1 MSNKFLLIMLISVLL
16 LAGCTGSPPVTPG
29 QSQPQIPSAT
39 ETEKTGLAPAPIEPE
54 PSPAPTPAEPEPNT
68 TPALTEPEPDPSPI
82 ALSDILIT
90 DVTWDSDTQI
100 ICIELNFW
108 PSVWGGWKIY
118 VDGLE
123 IPMEGGEGKPVICPD
138 APLDQPPTG
147 LIVGTLPWVTGL
159 EHVDFPCCGTIQFHI
174 PGQGL
179 TNLYQYN
186 LYDFGCATA
195 SAKECSSEW
204 TVNEGDLVIGGQET
218 QLIEDE
224 KFFQKGNVYVRDQAT
239 LIIRN
244 TDFVMAR
251 GAVPTVHVYFF
262 VDPRAKLII
271 ENSEIHSPATG
282 GTEAGLICVIN
293 RGEVRMSDSPTS
305 IHYFD
310 MSEGAKFIMSNSE
323 MVNPIGG
330 LLQVTGGEMRIA
342 DSTLGA
348 LGLSVPARAH
358 LEVSGLHSGVYFE
371 SWDVHEMIP
380 QADYD
385 LVLERTT
392 ILKDELSGK
401 LKHGPYERGWIFFLD
416 SSAHV
421 RISDSELRKVF
432 IDITNDTAEFQDLR
446 VGIPSSLTYRDI
458 ILNDV
463 VIMGQWPF
471 TIVDSNVTITNS
483 DYLFLQPSGRSSV
496 KLIDSHVVEF
506 IPRDFLGAMIFQN
519 GLWTEAGEII
529 GGVPYHS
536 MSNDF
541 SIKGSL
547 RLEGLDRNLQ
557 WQNAQ
562 VTREFDV
569 IVRDTENDPM
579 SGVVIKVGG
588 KAYMT
593 DAVGKTTFNVT
604 FNEANYNLPASLE
617 VWQGE
622 KIVIRQ
628 EIDFFTQTPVIVTI
642 KS

>member
-1 MSNKFLLIMLISVLL
+1 
-16 LAGCTGSPPVTPG
+16 
-29 QSQPQIPSAT
+29 
-39 ETEKTGLAPAPIEPE
+39 
-54 PSPAPTPAEPEPNT
+54 
-68 TPALTEPEPDPSPI
+68 
-82 ALSDILIT
+82 
-90 DVTWDSDTQI
+90 
-100 ICIELNFW
+100 
-108 PSVWGGWKIY
+108 
-118 VDGLE
+118 
-123 IPMEGGEGKPVICPD
+123 
-138 APLDQPPTG
+138 
-147 LIVGTLPWVTGL
+147 
-159 EHVDFPCCGTIQFHI
+159 
-174 PGQGL
+174 
-179 TNLYQYN
+179 
-186 LYDFGCATA
+186 
-195 SAKECSSEW
+195 
-204 TVNEGDLVIGGQET
+204 
-218 QLIEDE
+218 
-224 KFFQKGNVYVRDQAT
+224 
-239 LIIRN
+239 
-244 TDFVMAR
+244 
-251 GAVPTVHVYFF
+251 
-262 VDPRAKLII
+262 
-271 ENSEIHSPATG
+271 
-282 GTEAGLICVIN
+282 
-293 RGEVRMSDSPTS
+293 
-305 IHYFD
+305 
-310 MSEGAKFIMSNSE
+310 
-323 MVNPIGG
+323 
-330 LLQVTGGEMRIA
+330 
-342 DSTLGA
+342 
-348 LGLSVPARAH
+348 
-358 LEVSGLHSGVYFE
+358 
-371 SWDVHEMIP
+371 MIP

-569 IVRDTENDPM
+569 IVRDQENDPM
-579 SGVVIKVGG
+579 SGVVIKIGG

-593 DAVGKTTFNVT
+593 DAVGKATFNVT

-622 KIVIRQ
+622 RIVIRQ
-628 EIDFFTQTPVIVTI
+628 AINFFTETPVIVTI